1 MIDQANEPSA
11 KLLAAI
17 ESAGPT
23 TAPQDKLDVLRD
35 ECRRLRDDDLEI
47 SDLEARL
54 DAAQSRRTMR
64 VRETVPD
71 LMDQAGVSRLELVA
85 EGNAPAVTVE
95 VKPFYSAN
103 IAAKWTD
110 EKKQAAFDW
119 LDANGCGDLV
129 KTVVTARFA
138 REDRA
143 RAAEAVT
150 ALRGAGVVAEIG
162 MSVAAPTLTAW
173 LRERHRASLPLP
185 PLERDRRLRR
195 ACRRDKAGEGE
206 AVMMC
211 RPPFHHTNSHTST
224 MHCASCD
231 HCFEVPLGAMDR
243 AVCYCGRPLSRS
255 NHRRHL

>member
-1 MIDQANEPSA
+1 MKNSGVGISILDEGDLIKVIDQANEPSA
-11 KLLAAI
+11 ELLAAI

-185 PLERDRRLRR
+185 PLDVIGGFVGRVAEIKPAKERR
-195 ACRRDKAGEGE
+195 
-206 AVMMC
+206 
-211 RPPFHHTNSHTST
+211 
-224 MHCASCD
+224 
-231 HCFEVPLGAMDR
+231 
-243 AVCYCGRPLSRS
+243 
-255 NHRRHL
+255 